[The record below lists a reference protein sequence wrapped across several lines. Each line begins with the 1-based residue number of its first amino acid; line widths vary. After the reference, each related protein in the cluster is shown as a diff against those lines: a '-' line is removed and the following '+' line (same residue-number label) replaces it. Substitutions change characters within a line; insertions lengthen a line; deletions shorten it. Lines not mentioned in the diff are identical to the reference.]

1 MQIDENSFKQV
12 NECNIWQRLI
22 LVIGIWQSSECRNRD
37 GISYKQE
44 KIEKRKNCLCEWM
57 KKTKYNKRL

>member
-1 MQIDENSFKQV
+1 M
-12 NECNIWQRLI
+12 I
-22 LVIGIWQSSECRNRD
+22 LVIAIWQSSECRNLD
-37 GISYKQE
+37 VIPHKQE